1 MENKPIFKSY
11 YTYSDIFGAFF
22 LSILTSIYPLVII
35 IKNENIAISI
45 GIIISILFCFIYMY
59 NFYKIVLVFDDR
71 FQLYYPI
78 SKKTV
83 DYYPSDIKK
92 VELLYSLKRGI
103 LFKVYTNKF
112 FFTFQMDDKR
122 KRDQIIELAKSL
134 GITTVRSV

>member
-22 LSILTSIYPLVII
+22 LSILISIYPLVII

-122 KRDQIIELAKSL
+122 KREQIIELAKSL

>member
-22 LSILTSIYPLVII
+22 LSILISIYPLVVI

-122 KRDQIIELAKSL
+122 KREQIIELAKSL